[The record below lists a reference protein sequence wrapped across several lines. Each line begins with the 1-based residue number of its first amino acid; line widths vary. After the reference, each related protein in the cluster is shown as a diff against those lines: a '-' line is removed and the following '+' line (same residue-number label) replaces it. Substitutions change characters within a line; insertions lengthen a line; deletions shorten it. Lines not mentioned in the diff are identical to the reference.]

1 MITDLK
7 YNHWGDHIIQL
18 LLTYFTKV
26 LSNLTESQTPR
37 DVLMICAGIY
47 D

>member
-7 YNHWGDHIIQL
+7 YNHWGDGIIHL
-18 LLTYFTKV
+18 LLTFFIKV
-26 LSNLTESQTPR
+26 LSNLTESQPPR
-37 DVLMICAGIY
+37 DVLVICVGIY